1 MVCKLARSKL
11 FEYLD
16 GELPEEQG
24 SNLES
29 HLVACADCR
38 RLVELERSFRERYV
52 EPLRPEPVPQ
62 RVRDQVA
69 GLLDALPDDQP
80 AARRFPTS
88 LSWSLVAGLVLFVLG
103 GLLGASLGGLLGSGG
118 ERLWSRGNAPLMRL
132 ADASV
137 AQHQKLAR
145 GILPHDIEHVAPKAA
160 EQWFKGR
167 LNFNVSLPELTGED
181 LTLLGGRVSNL
192 RDLEVAAL
200 HYQVEGKDVSLF
212 IIPFEQYKSLG
223 LRESPK
229 FKMVTRQGYDV
240 IVWASHGAAYSLV
253 SEIGGRSCLVCHS
266 REEKLDLPA
275 DSRVHDK
282 L

>member
-16 GELPEEQG
+16 GELSEEQG
-24 SNLES
+24 SSLDS
-29 HLVACADCR
+29 HLAGCPDCR
-38 RLVELERSFRERYV
+38 RLLELERAFRERYV

-62 RVRDQVA
+62 RVRDQVVK
-69 GLLDALPDDQP
+69 LLDALPDQP
-80 AARRFPTS
+80 TARRRTLPP
-88 LSWSLVAGLVLFVLG
+88 LRGSLVAGLALFVLG
-103 GLLGASLGGLLGSGG
+103 ALLGAGLGSLFGHG
-118 ERLWSRGNAPLMRL
+118 TDPLWGRGDSPLMRL

-137 AQHQKLAR
+137 EQHQKLAR
-145 GILPHDIEHVAPKAA
+145 GILPPDIQHVAPKAA

-212 IIPFEQYKSLG
+212 IMPLDQYKSLG
-223 LRESPK
+223 LSESPK
-229 FKMVTRQGYDV
+229 FKMVTRQGYNV
-240 IVWASHGAAYSLV
+240 IVWASHGVAYSLV

-266 REEKLDLPA
+266 REEKLDLPSG
-275 DSRVHDK
+275 SRVHEK

>member
-1 MVCKLARSKL
+1 MVCKVARSKL

-16 GELPEEQG
+16 GELSEEQR
-24 SNLES
+24 SLLEG
-29 HLVACADCR
+29 HLAACSDCR
-38 RLVELERSFRERYV
+38 RLTELERSFRDKYLA
-52 EPLRPEPVPQ
+52 PLRPDPAPP
-62 RVRDQVA
+62 RARDQVVR
-69 GLLDALPDDQP
+69 LLDALPEREP
-80 AARRFPTS
+80 VARRWLRPS
-88 LSWSLVAGLVLFVLG
+88 RLGLAVGLALFALG
-103 GLLGASLGGLLGSGG
+103 GLLGFVASALLGPGSPRPWHRAEASLL
-118 ERLWSRGNAPLMRL
+118 RL

-137 AQHQKLAR
+137 EQHQKLAR
-145 GILPHDIEHVAPKAA
+145 GTLPHDIQHVTPKAA

-212 IIPFEQYKSLG
+212 IIPLERYQTLG
-223 LRESPK
+223 LAPSPQ
-229 FKMVTRQGYDV
+229 FKMVTHHGYDV

-266 REEKLDLPA
+266 REERLDLPTG
-275 DSRVHDK
+275 SRVHDK

>member
-1 MVCKLARSKL
+1 MVCKAARSKL
-11 FEYLD
+11 FEYID
-16 GELPEEQG
+16 GELPEEQCV
-24 SNLES
+24 SLES
-29 HLVACADCR
+29 HLAACVDCR
-38 RLVELERSFRERYV
+38 RLVELERTFWERYV
-52 EPLRPEPVPQ
+52 VPLRPDPAPQ
-62 RVRDQVA
+62 RVRDGVASLLA
-69 GLLDALPDDQP
+69 GLP
-80 AARRFPTS
+80 AEPMARRS
-88 LSWSLVAGLVLFVLG
+88 LPFLRGGLVAGLALFVVG
-103 GLLGASLGGLLGSGG
+103 GLVGAGLGALLGSGG
-118 ERLWSRGNAPLMRL
+118 ERPWNRGNASLMRL

-137 AQHQKLAR
+137 EQHQKLAR
-145 GILPHDIEHVAPKAA
+145 GILPHDIQRVAPKAA

-212 IIPFEQYKSLG
+212 IIPLEKYQSLG
-223 LRESPK
+223 LNESPK

-275 DSRVHDK
+275 GSRVHDK